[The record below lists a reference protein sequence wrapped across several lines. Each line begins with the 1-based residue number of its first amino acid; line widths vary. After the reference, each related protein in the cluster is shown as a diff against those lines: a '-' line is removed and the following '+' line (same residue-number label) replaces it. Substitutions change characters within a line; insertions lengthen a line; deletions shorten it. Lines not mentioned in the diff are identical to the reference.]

1 MSELTTQIT
10 EKQEELD
17 ELRLSLDKQ
26 KDEGKKLENEI
37 TVMTDM
43 NKDIERYIPV
53 AW

>member
-26 KDEGKKLENEI
+26 KDEGKKLESEI
-37 TVMTDM
+37 TVMADM
-43 NKDIERYIPV
+43 NKDIER
-53 AW
+53 